1 MICEYF
7 MYILQVINGVCC
19 GNAYFTGLASVSGR
33 FYLFKKSLFIKEMKN
48 DSVLTAKRS
57 TASKM
62 PEHDRGRGLGA
73 GANTPYSPPQ
83 LFKKTKKAF
92 AGKVTV

>member
-1 MICEYF
+1 
-7 MYILQVINGVCC
+7 
-19 GNAYFTGLASVSGR
+19 
-33 FYLFKKSLFIKEMKN
+33 MKN
-48 DSVLTAKRS
+48 DSVLIAKRS
-57 TASKM
+57 TAHKM
-62 PEHDRGRGLGA
+62 LEHNRGRGLGA

>member
-33 FYLFKKSLFIKEMKN
+33 FYLFKKSVFIKEMKN
-48 DSVLTAKRS
+48 DSVLIAKRS
-57 TASKM
+57 TAHKM
-62 PEHDRGRGLGA
+62 LEHNRGRGLGA